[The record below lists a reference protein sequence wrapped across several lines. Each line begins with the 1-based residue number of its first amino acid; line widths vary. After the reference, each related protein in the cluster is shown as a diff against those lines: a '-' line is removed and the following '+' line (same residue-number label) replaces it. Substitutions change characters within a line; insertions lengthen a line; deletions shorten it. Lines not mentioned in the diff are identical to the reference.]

1 MSLYVFIK
9 MTWYFSGSFVTYPCA
24 DQMNKKTGLKAGFV
38 FEKDDVKLLEGY
50 RQVSVSFVCFLFF
63 AF

>member
-1 MSLYVFIK
+1 
-9 MTWYFSGSFVTYPCA
+9 
-24 DQMNKKTGLKAGFV
+24 MNKKTGFQAGFV

-63 AF
+63 CLLRLSGRYVQ